1 MPTTKVSIL
10 FAQWRIIGMV
20 RLFVFSL
27 EKPKINAFGSKINKS
42 ILVSY
47 WICGKTNKKD
57 VINTVFKPPNLFN
70 NPLNKIPLN
79 KNSSKVIHQSYRF
92 LKISL
97 AYN

>member
-10 FAQWRIIGMV
+10 FAQWRIIGTV

-27 EKPKINAFGSKINKS
+27 EKPNINAFGSKINIS
-42 ILVSY
+42 ILISY

-57 VINTVFKPPNLFN
+57 VIKTVFKPPNLFN

-79 KNSSKVIHQSYRF
+79 KNSSKIGCA
-92 LKISL
+92 IPIP
-97 AYN
+97 